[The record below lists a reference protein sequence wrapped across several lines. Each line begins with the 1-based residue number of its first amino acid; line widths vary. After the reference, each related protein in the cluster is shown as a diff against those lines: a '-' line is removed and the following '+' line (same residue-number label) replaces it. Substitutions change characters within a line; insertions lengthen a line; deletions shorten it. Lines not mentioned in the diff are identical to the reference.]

1 MTRSWAVEWAP
12 YNIRVNAVAP
22 SIIRTPMT
30 EALTSQPDAVAKFE
44 VQSFN
49 PYYGAI
55 RAALTMLNS
64 DCVPLLAILPPA
76 RPSPRATVSYGDGVM
91 IMSTTETQQGGGAP
105 PKARRL
111 RRRGGAHL
119 QGPTPVG
126 QLSGAC
132 GAKR

>member
-1 MTRSWAVEWAP
+1 
-12 YNIRVNAVAP
+12 
-22 SIIRTPMT
+22 
-30 EALTSQPDAVAKFE
+30 
-44 VQSFN
+44 
-49 PYYGAI
+49 
-55 RAALTMLNS
+55 MLDS
-64 DCVPLLAILPPA
+64 DRVPLLAILPPA
-76 RPSPRATVSYGDGVM
+76 RPSPRATASYGDGVM
-91 IMSTTETQQGGGAP
+91 ITSTTETQLGGGAP